1 MRNLFFIIALLF
13 SISLVAQERKHTK
26 VKYFYVTGLEY
37 IPIAPRTMSDSEPV
51 ISNVFSTRCKENY
64 LPIKKSLE
72 NEFNSYYEAY
82 LSKRRGFRGLNS
94 LIVHGYFDT

>member
-72 NEFNSYYEAY
+72 
-82 LSKRRGFRGLNS
+82 K
-94 LIVHGYFDT
+94 